1 MDYTTAGDLGS
12 AYDSKGCKLPKP
24 LVEKRRR
31 ARFNKSLEELKHLVP
46 EMAHGAIRMDKAD
59 ILEITVAHL
68 KALQDECDNDTSH
81 DPSYKDGFKRCI
93 QETANAILSTPVP
106 EDVKRHFISQLSVLN
121 LGHDSYTPLTPEY
134 DRAELCSPAKP
145 HLTELPRHHPM
156 AHQPVYPPP
165 HHIHHS
171 SSSAFAPHTSIK
183 EEPRPFG
190 SDNSGQFNI
199 PQSVQLGQFNP
210 QNGQSGQFNPGMP
223 RIKTEVR
230 SPEQQASSSSAEP
243 GIWRPW

>member
-1 MDYTTAGDLGS
+1 MVSCSRYRWWLTTRHCHPSNLTRDPTLIFEHHI
-12 AYDSKGCKLPKP
+12 KGL
-24 LVEKRRR
+24 LISFIRHTL
-31 ARFNKSLEELKHLVP
+31 ALTTHSLS
-46 EMAHGAIRMDKAD
+46 
-59 ILEITVAHL
+59 
-68 KALQDECDNDTSH
+68 DNDTSH

-145 HLTELPRHHPM
+145 HLTDLPRHHPM
-156 AHQPVYPPP
+156 AHQPIYPPQ
-165 HHIHHS
+165 HIHHS

-199 PQSVQLGQFNP
+199 PQSGQSGQFNP
-210 QNGQSGQFNPGMP
+210 QNGQLQSGLFHSGMP
-223 RIKTEVR
+223 RIKAEVR
-230 SPEQQASSSSAEP
+230 SPEQQASTSSAEP
-243 GIWRPW
+243 GIWRPWWFVNSWN